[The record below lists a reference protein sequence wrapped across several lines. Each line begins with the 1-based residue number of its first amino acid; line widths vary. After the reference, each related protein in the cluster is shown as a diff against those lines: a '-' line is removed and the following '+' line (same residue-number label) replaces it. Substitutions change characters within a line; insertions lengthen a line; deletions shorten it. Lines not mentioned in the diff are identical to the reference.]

1 MSDCTPVLALVC
13 RSSWRQARCR
23 GRERG
28 CWTDAVLDHDR
39 LHYTAPHARS
49 PGMGARLSL
58 RYDREGDTLY
68 IDTCRAYAAQE
79 SEELADDI
87 IARLNP
93 KTREVESL
101 EVLFFSARFLRDEPL
116 ELPVSA
122 DLHTLSK

>member
-1 MSDCTPVLALVC
+1 
-13 RSSWRQARCR
+13 
-23 GRERG
+23 
-28 CWTDAVLDHDR
+28 
-39 LHYTAPHARS
+39 
-49 PGMGARLSL
+49 MGARLSL